1 MAENS
6 KDEVEGTYEVKTDKA
21 SSESDKQQKNEEKK
35 RKLLQIRSASSVYI
49 AKMVSL
55 LIIVTIVIFTASDTS
70 SLQLGALTFSAAIF
84 FDMLVLARDNPVSD
98 IWWIYLAH
106 WIITII
112 FGIAAAINLLL
123 ILLQPNI
130 SPDKWIAMLPAINET
145 VMICM
150 YIMGIVGPI
159 IEIYYNIPYDD

>member
-1 MAENS
+1 MAVDS
-6 KDEVEGTYEVKTDKA
+6 KDEVEGTYEVETDKA

-49 AKMVSL
+49 AKMVVL
-55 LIIVTIVIFTASDTS
+55 LAIATIAVITASDTS
-70 SLQLGALTFSAAIF
+70 ALQLGALTFFAAIVL
-84 FDMLVLARDNPVSD
+84 DMLVLAKNNPVSD
-98 IWWIYLAH
+98 IWQIYLAQ

-112 FGIAAAINLLL
+112 FGIAAASNLLL
-123 ILLQPNI
+123 ILLYPNI
-130 SPDKWIAMLPAINET
+130 SSDTWNVMSPAID
-145 VMICM
+145 VAVPICM